1 MLLALLAIIAGLI
14 LLVWSADRFV
24 EGAAATAA
32 HLGMSPLLIGMVVI
46 GFGTSAPELAVS
58 AIAATDGNP
67 GLALGNAYGS
77 NITNIA
83 LIVGLVALVSPI
95 DVHSQIL
102 RKELPILI
110 GITLLAGWQLLD
122 GELTRLDGWV
132 LLLVF
137 AVVMGWSIV
146 QGIRGKTD
154 PLGGEAE
161 TELVAHPMPL
171 PRAITWLVIGLV
183 LLLVSS
189 RMLVWGAV
197 YVAQTLGVSDL
208 IIGLTIVAIGT
219 SLPELAA
226 GIASVRKKEHDL
238 ILGNILGSGIFNT
251 LAVVGI
257 AATIEPMA
265 AESVVLYRDW
275 SVMMAVTLA
284 LFLMGYGV
292 FGSRRIILRWE
303 GAVLM
308 AVYVGYT
315 GYLAST
321 VVSAARATGVP
332 VL

>member
-1 MLLALLAIIAGLI
+1 MLLALLAIVAGLV

-24 EGAAATAA
+24 DGAAATAS

-83 LIVGLVALVSPI
+83 LIVGLVALISPI
-95 DVHSQIL
+95 EVHSQIL
-102 RKELPILI
+102 RKEIPILI
-110 GITLLAGWQLLD
+110 GITLLAGWQLID

-132 LLLVF
+132 LLGVF

-146 QGIRGKTD
+146 QGIRGKD
-154 PLGGEAE
+154 DALGGQTEAE
-161 TELVAHPMPL
+161 LASHPMPL
-171 PRAITWLVIGLV
+171 PRALMWLAVGLL

-197 YVAQTLGVSDL
+197 YVAQSLGVSDL

-226 GIASVRKKEHDL
+226 GIASVRKNEHDL

-257 AATIEPMA
+257 AAAIEPMQ
-265 AESVVLYRDW
+265 AEQVVLYRDW
-275 SVMMAVTLA
+275 MVMMGVTLA
-284 LFLMGYGV
+284 LFLMALLGG
-292 FGSRRIILRWE
+292 RRIILRWE

-308 AVYVGYT
+308 AAYVGYT
-315 GYLAST
+315 GYLATT
-321 VVSAARATGVP
+321 VVSAARATGLP
-332 VL
+332 AL

>member
-1 MLLALLAIIAGLI
+1 
-14 LLVWSADRFV
+14 
-24 EGAAATAA
+24 
-32 HLGMSPLLIGMVVI
+32 
-46 GFGTSAPELAVS
+46 
-58 AIAATDGNP
+58 
-67 GLALGNAYGS
+67 
-77 NITNIA
+77 
-83 LIVGLVALVSPI
+83 
-95 DVHSQIL
+95 
-102 RKELPILI
+102 
-110 GITLLAGWQLLD
+110 
-122 GELTRLDGWV
+122 
-132 LLLVF
+132 
-137 AVVMGWSIV
+137 
-146 QGIRGKTD
+146 
-154 PLGGEAE
+154 
-161 TELVAHPMPL
+161 
-171 PRAITWLVIGLV
+171 
-183 LLLVSS
+183 
-189 RMLVWGAV
+189 MLVWGAV

-275 SVMMAVTLA
+275 SVMMAVTVA

-292 FGSRRIILRWE
+292 FGSRRVILRWE

-321 VVSAARATGVP
+321 VVSAARATGLP
-332 VL
+332 IL